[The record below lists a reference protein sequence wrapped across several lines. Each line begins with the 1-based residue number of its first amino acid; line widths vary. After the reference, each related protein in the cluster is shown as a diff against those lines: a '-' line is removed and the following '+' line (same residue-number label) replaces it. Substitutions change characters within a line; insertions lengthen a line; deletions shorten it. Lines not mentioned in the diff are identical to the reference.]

1 MLKILAAA
9 ALVPALAAG
18 GYYLMQDY
26 RAAEASAA
34 YRKAV
39 MEQAHIEY
47 QARKDRDRQTD
58 VSGPLELDKLSV
70 GATIYTPSR

>member
-18 GYYLMQDY
+18 GYYLMQEH
-26 RAAEASAA
+26 RATEASAA

-47 QARKDRDRQTD
+47 QARKDRGRKTD
-58 VSGPLELDKLSV
+58 PEGSLLLDKLSV
-70 GATIYTPSR
+70 GATTNYPSR

>member
-1 MLKILAAA
+1 MLKVLLAA

-18 GYYLMQDY
+18 GYYLVQDY
-26 RAAEASAA
+26 RAAQASEA

-47 QARKDRDRQTD
+47 QARKERGRSTD
-58 VSGPLELDKLSV
+58 TGDPMPLTS
-70 GATIYTPSR
+70 